1 MDIHLYHHDRQV
13 EVLLSE
19 ILGKLNLI
27 LNQMETIMT
36 AVDDLTTQVTA
47 NSSVIDSALVLINGI
62 AARIEAA
69 GVDPAKLQA
78 LVTELKT
85 KDDALAV
92 AVADNT
98 PAA

>member
-36 AVDDLTTQVTA
+36 AVDDLTAQVTA
-47 NSSVIDSALVLINGI
+47 NSSAIDSAIVLIDGI
-62 AARIEAA
+62 AARIAAA
-69 GVDPAKLQA
+69 GVDPVKLQA